1 MARPAASPLST
12 MIDLGFFGVV
22 ILFRMILDSFHD
34 RDEKPSRSLKD
45 PTDAIC
51 SPAVSPAWITISSP
65 IMEPLSTWRV
75 ESIAAVL
82 VRRDDEYLI
91 ASGPFAQRTNRYGD
105 DIKFGTDRNPDA
117 Y

>member
-1 MARPAASPLST
+1 

-34 RDEKPSRSLKD
+34 RDENTVAELKGSHRCNLLTGCQPSMDNNLIADHGAAFNLASVD
-45 PTDAIC
+45 
-51 SPAVSPAWITISSP
+51 
-65 IMEPLSTWRV
+65 
-75 ESIAAVL
+75 SIAAVL
-82 VRRDDEYLI
+82 VWRDDEYLI

-105 DIKFGTDRNPDA
+105 DIKFGTNRNPDA